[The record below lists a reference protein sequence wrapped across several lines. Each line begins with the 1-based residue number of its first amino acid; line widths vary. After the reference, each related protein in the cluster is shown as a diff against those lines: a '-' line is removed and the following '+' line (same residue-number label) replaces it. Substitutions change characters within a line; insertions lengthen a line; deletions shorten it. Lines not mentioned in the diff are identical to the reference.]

1 MNNLEQEYIDLE
13 ARRDCL
19 KASLAQADRLGFAEQ
34 ANDYQ
39 AKLRECERKLVDI
52 HRMMVKDGVK

>member
-34 ANDYQ
+34 ENDYRD
-39 AKLRECERKLVDI
+39 KLKECNVKLLKL
-52 HRMMVKDGVK
+52 HQMMVKDGVK